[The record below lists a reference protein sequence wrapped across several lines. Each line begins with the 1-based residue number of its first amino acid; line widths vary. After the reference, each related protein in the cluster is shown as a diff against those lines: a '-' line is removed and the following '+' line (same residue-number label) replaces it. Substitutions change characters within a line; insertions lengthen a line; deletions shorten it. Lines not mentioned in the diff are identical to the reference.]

1 MFEYR
6 RKEGGGPPPSAP
18 APAVAAL
25 AIALSAAA
33 SAATTETPGWSGCDL
48 GDIRIE
54 ADFPG
59 ARADACFR
67 QAPDQVAV
75 LIMPERAG
83 INPSPWYAFRV
94 RSDRPRPV
102 RILLVYGE
110 SGHRYWPKV
119 SVDGSNWQ
127 RLPAGQVEIAADGK
141 TATLVVDARPGP
153 VWLAA
158 QEIWDGP
165 RYDAWL
171 DATAGTGGATVSV
184 LGWSGQR
191 RPIHMLRAGATRPAG
206 GTVVLIGRQ
215 HPAEVPGALGFQHF
229 VETLLENQPLAE
241 QFRGVFGIVAVPD
254 ANPDGV
260 ALGHWR
266 GNARG
271 EDLNR
276 DWGPFL
282 HPETKLLRD
291 LLAGLAQEP
300 PNRPV
305 VFLDFHA
312 TREDVFYTQRDEEPV
327 DPPLFERR
335 WLACLQE
342 RMPGYS
348 VNRTPGYN
356 PENPTAKTWVY
367 KAYGIPSVTFELG
380 DDTPRE
386 TIARLARQAATAM
399 MHVLL
404 ADHLG
409 DAAPGECATDD
420 GASTQV
426 VDEAD
431 PGRRD

>member
-1 MFEYR
+1 M
-6 RKEGGGPPPSAP
+6 EGGGPPPSLL

-25 AIALSAAA
+25 VIALSAAGPTD
-33 SAATTETPGWSGCDL
+33 AAEPRSWSGCDL
-48 GDIRIE
+48 GDVRIE

-59 ARADACFR
+59 ARANACFR

-94 RSDRPRPV
+94 RSERPRPV
-102 RILLVYGE
+102 RIMLVYGE

-119 SVDGSNWQ
+119 SVDGSSWQ
-127 RLPAGQVEIAADGK
+127 RLPAEDVEIAADGK
-141 TATLVVDARPGP
+141 SATLVVDARPGP

-165 RYDAWL
+165 RYDTWL

-191 RPIHMLRAGATRPAG
+191 RPIHVLRAGAARPAG
-206 GTVVLIGRQ
+206 GTVVLVGRQ
-215 HPAEVPGALGFQHF
+215 HPPEVPGAFAFQHF
-229 VETLLENQPLAE
+229 VETLLEDEPLSRR
-241 QFRGVFGIVAVPD
+241 FREVFGIVAVPN

-276 DWGPFL
+276 DWGLFL
-282 HPETKLLRD
+282 HPETRLLRD
-291 LLAGLAQEP
+291 LLASLSREP
-300 PNRPV
+300 PNRPL

-312 TREDVFYTQRDEEPV
+312 TREDVFYTQRDEDPV
-327 DPPLFERR
+327 EPPLFERR
-335 WLACLQE
+335 WLGCLQE
-342 RMPGYS
+342 RMPDYP
-348 VNRTPGYN
+348 VNRKPGHN

-386 TIARLARQAATAM
+386 TIAGLARQAAMAM

-404 ADHLG
+404 ANGTGEPMLG
-409 DAAPGECATDD
+409 RCTMDDAIPAQIAGETDP
-420 GASTQV
+420 
-426 VDEAD
+426 E
-431 PGRRD
+431 RRN